1 MPTTDKP
8 SPGFAYPSP
17 APRAP
22 APRAPV
28 RCRRPAAW
36 VVAGLAALAAGHAG
50 AAAADEARLLSALR
64 KAHPGTQFTQ
74 VQRSPVAGLYEVW
87 MNSNVAYVSPRNP
100 RYFIFGRVF
109 DTQTMQDLT
118 GPRLALAAASAAQD
132 RQAPGAGVPSAQADR
147 MPAPEPPIAF
157 DQLPLADAIKTVRG
171 SGGNEHRR
179 IAVFSDP
186 GCSFCRRLEPE
197 LAGLDDVTIYT
208 FLVPFQGRA
217 RPVSIW
223 CAADREK
230 AWHQFMLQGDTSL
243 LRPAGDPAA
252 SRAPECDNP
261 LDRNL
266 ALAQRLAVQGT
277 PTLVWADGSRT
288 DGYVD
293 RAVLLARLK
302 QVSQTAGDKP

>member
-1 MPTTDKP
+1 
-8 SPGFAYPSP
+8 
-17 APRAP
+17 
-22 APRAPV
+22 
-28 RCRRPAAW
+28 
-36 VVAGLAALAAGHAG
+36 
-50 AAAADEARLLSALR
+50 
-64 KAHPGTQFTQ
+64 

-118 GPRLALAAASAAQD
+118 GPRLARAATIAAQAG
-132 RQAPGAGVPSAQADR
+132 QAPGAGVPSAQADR
-147 MPAPEPPIAF
+147 MPAPDTPIAF

-217 RPVSIW
+217 RPVAIW

-243 LRPAGDPAA
+243 LKPAGDPAA
-252 SRAPECDNP
+252 PRVAECDNP

-277 PTLVWADGSRT
+277 PTLVWADGTRT

-293 RAVLLARLK
+293 RTVLLARLK
-302 QVSQTAGDKP
+302 QVSQTAGGKP